1 MAQPRYDGGKDSVR
15 GHNIPKDNSQMVPVS
30 SQPDASVILDLLEAF
45 RRSKTMF
52 AALKLG
58 VFDALEKGPQSAASL
73 AEDLQLDA
81 SALERLLDACVGL
94 QLLGRQGLGYEN
106 TPIASA
112 YLCVKSPTRM
122 TGYLNYSNEILWK
135 MWGNLEDAVR
145 EGTNRWQQTFGWDG
159 PIFSSFF
166 KTDAAMREFLM
177 GMHGQGLLSSPHVAA
192 AFDLNRFHRFVDL
205 GGATGHLVIAACER
219 YPHLRGVV
227 FDLPETGPLAREIV
241 GASTAAARIEIAAGD
256 FFADPLPEG
265 DIYSLGRILHDW
277 TESKC
282 LLLLRRI
289 HERLRSGGAVLIA
302 EKLLDEDKGGPRWAL
317 MQNLGMLLYTEG
329 KERTLSEYKSLL
341 NQVGFVDVQGVTTAS
356 PLDAVLAVKP

>member
-1 MAQPRYDGGKDSVR
+1 
-15 GHNIPKDNSQMVPVS
+15 MVPARS
-30 SQPDASVILDLLEAF
+30 EPDPSVILDLLEAF

-52 AALKLG
+52 AALALG
-58 VFDALEKGPQSAASL
+58 VFDALESGPQLAFALAS
-73 AEDLQLDA
+73 DLKVDA
-81 SALERLLDACVGL
+81 GALERLLDACVGL
-94 QLLGRQGLGYEN
+94 ELLARRGALYEN

-112 YLCVKSPTRM
+112 YLYTQSPARM
-122 TGYLNYSNEILWK
+122 TGYLNFSNEILWK

-145 EGTNRWQQTFGWDG
+145 EGTNRWHQTFGWDG

-192 AFDLNRFHRFVDL
+192 AFDLSRFHRLVDL
-205 GGATGHLVIAACER
+205 GGATGHLAIAACER
-219 YPHLRGVV
+219 YPHMRGVV
-227 FDLPETGPLAREIV
+227 FDLPATGALATEIV
-241 GASTAAARIEIAAGD
+241 SVSPAAARIEIAAGD

-277 TESKC
+277 TEPKC

-289 HERLRSGGAVLIA
+289 YDGLPSGGALLIA
-302 EKLLDEDKGGPRWAL
+302 EKLLDEDKSGPSWAL

-341 NQVGFVDVQGVTTAS
+341 NQVGFVEVKGVTTPS
-356 PLDAVLAVKP
+356 PLDAILALKP